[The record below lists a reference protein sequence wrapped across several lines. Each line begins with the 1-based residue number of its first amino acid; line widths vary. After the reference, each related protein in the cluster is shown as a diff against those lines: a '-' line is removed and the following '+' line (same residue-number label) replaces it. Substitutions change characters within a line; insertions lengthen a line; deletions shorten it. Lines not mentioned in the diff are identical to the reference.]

1 MVQRNIDLELQA
13 LKLVQQQ
20 LGHSPEAYQPGG
32 GDQEAID
39 RMKRSRRAA
48 SEEEERIL
56 RKVLEQS
63 KKEYENQRLLEEEE
77 MQKRITLAKQESLKS
92 IEVSQI
98 EKQEE
103 VTDKKKDVTLSPSKE
118 KDEKVKENTAEQN
131 DASSKSPSRAT
142 SSKDQKE
149 ALPSLTPEHKGS
161 TKVSDAASLWLESAK
176 ADVGKDKPG
185 TDSKPIIT
193 VSTSCKYKYS
203 FMYATYAGCYDRM
216 LVSFRQVICRILRP
230 GRCTSDSNAIT

>member
-32 GDQEAID
+32 GGDQELAIN

-56 RKVLEQS
+56 QKVLEKS
-63 KKEYENQRLLEEEE
+63 KEEYERQRSLEEEE

-92 IEVSQI
+92 IEVESQK
-98 EKQEE
+98 EKQEAATDSQQGKE
-103 VTDKKKDVTLSPSKE
+103 VPSLSSPSKE
-118 KDEKVKENTAEQN
+118 DDDKIKQEDTVVRS
-131 DASSKSPSRAT
+131 DVSSKSHPKAA

-149 ALPSLTPEHKGS
+149 ALPPLTPEHKGS
-161 TKVSDAASLWLESAK
+161 TEGADAASLWLASAMAEVRKES
-176 ADVGKDKPG
+176 DKPG
-185 TDSKPIIT
+185 STDSMPVT
-193 VSTSCKYKYS
+193 VSTSCLAMS
-203 FMYATYAGCYDRM
+203 CM
-216 LVSFRQVICRILRP
+216 I
-230 GRCTSDSNAIT
+230 

>member
-48 SEEEERIL
+48 DEEEERIL
-56 RKVLEQS
+56 QKVLEQS
-63 KKEYENQRLLEEEE
+63 KKEYERQKSLEEEE
-77 MQKRITLAKQESLKS
+77 MEKRITLAKQESLKS
-92 IEVSQI
+92 IEVSEK

-103 VTDKKKDVTLSPSKE
+103 ATDSQQKKEVTPSPSKE
-118 KDEKVKENTAEQN
+118 KCEKVKENAIEKEKGEEVKENAAKQN
-131 DASSKSPSRAT
+131 DKPQTSRSPSKAA

-149 ALPSLTPEHKGS
+149 ELPSLTPKHKAQD
-161 TKVSDAASLWLESAK
+161 KVSDAASLWLESAK

-185 TDSKPIIT
+185 TDSKPVT
-193 VSTSCKYKYS
+193 VSTSSCCTIAI
-203 FMYATYAGCYDRM
+203 MYEITK
-216 LVSFRQVICRILRP
+216 ILIN
-230 GRCTSDSNAIT
+230 DSIFIFIGK

>member
-39 RMKRSRRAA
+39 RMKRSRKAA

-63 KKEYENQRLLEEEE
+63 KKEYENQRSLEEEE

-92 IEVSQI
+92 IEASQI
-98 EKQEE
+98 ENSKQEE
-103 VTDKKKDVTLSPSKE
+103 VTDKKKDTTLSPSKE
-118 KDEKVKENTAEQN
+118 RDKKIKENAVEQN
-131 DASSKSPSRAT
+131 DISSKSPSRAA
-142 SSKDQKE
+142 SSRDQKE
-149 ALPSLTPEHKGS
+149 ALPPLTPEHKGS
-161 TKVSDAASLWLESAK
+161 TKVSDAASRWLESAK
-176 ADVGKDKPG
+176 ADVAKDKPG
-185 TDSKPIIT
+185 TDSKPVT
-193 VSTSCKYKYS
+193 VSTSYRYTYSYK
-203 FMYATYAGCYDRM
+203 FVGCYDRM
-216 LVSFRQVICRILRP
+216 LVSFCCCCL
-230 GRCTSDSNAIT
+230 GK